1 MKAQFI
7 KKIKQTPPTPSE
19 TCRQVS
25 SRNIYTIKGQINQYF
40 KASTLRLCLNWTSY
54 NLITPPG
61 FNLECLVFKVFK
73 ATGKAFKALTAE
85 KTGYWN

>member
-7 KKIKQTPPTPSE
+7 KDKTPPTPSE

-54 NLITPPG
+54 DLITPPG
-61 FNLECLVFKVFK
+61 SNLESLYVLVKPSKV
-73 ATGKAFKALTAE
+73 
-85 KTGYWN
+85 